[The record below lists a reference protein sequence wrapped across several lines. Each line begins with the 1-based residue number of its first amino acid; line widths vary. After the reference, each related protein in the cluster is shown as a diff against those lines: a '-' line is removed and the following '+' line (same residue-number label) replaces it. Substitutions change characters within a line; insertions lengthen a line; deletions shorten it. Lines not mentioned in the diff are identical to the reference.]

1 MADELTQPEAGG
13 DTYRE
18 EVERALSEDEK
29 RLGKVWRLSQEGLNS
44 NEIAEK
50 LSYSKAYINHST
62 RMIKALVDSTLP
74 NTTTLMAR
82 RYGAALRD
90 FAKRHQGEYLSN
102 TTVAEIEKRTDEWAD
117 ECVRRANDRKTV
129 KREEEEQKLERQT
142 SAAEKEEVPGIYVY
156 ALPHYLRYPVETS
169 ENDET
174 DDRTYLKVGMSERD
188 AIKRFRQQRGST
200 ALSICLKIANGIS
213 ILPPSSPPQATPS
226 AQSGSTSLNPPSF
239 ATRPVCR
246 SSTSSTAHFATARPA
261 YTIGTLPTANPSAND
276 TGAAADIGPYG
287 LTTSSFWRATP
298 RSSQPCTRTLRTPA
312 TTTAATTTS

>member
-1 MADELTQPEAGG
+1 MADELTQPETGG
-13 DTYRE
+13 DTYRK

-29 RLGKVWRLSQEGLNS
+29 QLGKVWRLSQEGLNS

-82 RYGAALRD
+82 RYGVTLRD
-90 FAKRHQGEYLSN
+90 FAKRHRGEYLSN
-102 TTVAEIEKRTDEWAD
+102 TTVAEIEKRADEWAD
-117 ECVRRANDRKTV
+117 ECDRRANDPV
-129 KREEEEQKLERQT
+129 KREEEEQKFERQT
-142 SAAEKEEVPGIYVY
+142 SAAEQEEVPGIYVY

-200 ALSICLKIANGIS
+200 ALPESPILLRIYVGSNGMDIAEVERKIHRYLAHADHVRNSERGAGQEWFLTHLKF
-213 ILPPSSPPQATPS
+213 LD
-226 AQSGSTSLNPPSF
+226 
-239 ATRPVCR
+239 
-246 SSTSSTAHFATARPA
+246 STAELLGLKTHFA
-261 YTIGTLPTANPSAND
+261 IDDSD
-276 TGAAADIGPYG
+276 DD
-287 LTTSSFWRATP
+287 
-298 RSSQPCTRTLRTPA
+298 
-312 TTTAATTTS
+312 